1 MYQPGHNYNFRTLVL
16 TYFALMFMAALMIG
30 ISQIDVASLSNC
42 TANGDFLCTLANLF
56 DLHLVRTVC
65 ILGVA
70 ILMGILTVSVLMGL
84 AFEHRLIN
92 VIVFLANFPFLA
104 IFVVFTWAD
113 HAFRGETDKS
123 FEEQIGWE
131 SPVTKANENA
141 AKHKDAN
148 QSEGEHSAPTH

>member
-1 MYQPGHNYNFRTLVL
+1 MYQPGHNYNFRTLIL

-30 ISQIDVASLSNC
+30 IGQIDVAPLSNC
-42 TANGDFLCTLANLF
+42 VTTDNFLCTLANLF
-56 DLHLVRTVC
+56 DLHMVRTFC
-65 ILGVA
+65 ILGIA
-70 ILMGILTVSVLMGL
+70 TLMGVLTVCVLMGL

-123 FEEQIGWE
+123 FEQQIGWE
-131 SPVTKANENA
+131 SPVDKANAA
-141 AKHKDAN
+141 AKQHE
-148 QSEGEHSAPTH
+148 SGEAGSHESAPKH

>member
-16 TYFALMFMAALMIG
+16 TYIVLMFMAALMIG
-30 ISQIDVASLSNC
+30 VAQIDVAPLSNC
-42 TANGDFLCTLANLF
+42 ITTDNLLCTLANLF
-56 DLHLVRTVC
+56 DLHMVRTAS
-65 ILGVA
+65 ILGIA

-113 HAFRGETDKS
+113 HAFRGETDKT
-123 FEEQIGWE
+123 FEQQIGWE
-131 SPVTKANENA
+131 SPVLKANEA
-141 AKHKDAN
+141 AKLHEA
-148 QSEGEHSAPTH
+148 EGASHGESTPKH